1 MIDEKDE
8 IVEYSISPNSGRIK
22 KKIRYRKKRSIF
34 SKKKLKKY
42 FEFGL
47 LILLVVIFI
56 VSFIL
61 IIRPGGNEIQ
71 RVKYL
76 DRKGNAK

>member
-1 MIDEKDE
+1 MIHEKDE

-22 KKIRYRKKRSIF
+22 KKIRYRKKRSLF
-34 SKKKLKKY
+34 SKIKLKKY

-56 VSFIL
+56 ISFIL
-61 IIRPGGNEIQ
+61 IIRPGGDEVQ
-71 RVKYL
+71 RMKYL